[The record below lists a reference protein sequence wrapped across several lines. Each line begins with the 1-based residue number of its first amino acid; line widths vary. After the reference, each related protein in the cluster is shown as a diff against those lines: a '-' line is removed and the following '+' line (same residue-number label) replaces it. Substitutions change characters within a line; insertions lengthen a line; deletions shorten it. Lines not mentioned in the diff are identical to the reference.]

1 MVLFKISLELL
12 ANQSMAEIRLAIEG
26 EDAIAATE
34 ALLAIPGI
42 SGNYS
47 VSAEAPEREGVTAT
61 VASIVGIVGGTIAI
75 AEQIRKWY
83 QEYKVKQSGK
93 RIEKVLIV
101 GRNGRRLLLDDAT
114 LEEIRQILES

>member
-1 MVLFKISLELL
+1 
-12 ANQSMAEIRLAIEG
+12 MAEIQLAIEG

-42 SGNYS
+42 SGNYG
-47 VSAEAPEREGVTAT
+47 VSSDAPEREGVTAT
-61 VASIVGIVGGTIAI
+61 VVTIVTIVGGAIAI

-83 QEYKVKQSGK
+83 QEYKAKQSGK

-101 GRNGRRLLLDDAT
+101 GRNGRRLLLKDAT

>member
-1 MVLFKISLELL
+1 
-12 ANQSMAEIRLAIEG
+12 MAEIQLAIEG

-47 VSAEAPEREGVTAT
+47 VSSEAPEREGVIAT
-61 VASIVGIVGGTIAI
+61 VATIVGIVGGAIAI

-83 QEYKVKQSGK
+83 QEYKAKQSGK
-93 RIEKVLIV
+93 KIEKVLGTCKKIKYQLNRDNSNIPF
-101 GRNGRRLLLDDAT
+101 G
-114 LEEIRQILES
+114 

>member
-1 MVLFKISLELL
+1 
-12 ANQSMAEIRLAIEG
+12 MAEIRLAIEG

-42 SGNYS
+42 SGSYK
-47 VSAEAPEREGVTAT
+47 VSSEAPEREGVIAT

-83 QEYKVKQSGK
+83 QEYKQKQSGK

-101 GRNGRRLLLDDAT
+101 GRNGRRLLLEDAT